1 MRRYD
6 MVDQLTWIRSCPF
19 IFICEINVYSWNGR
33 TKIASI
39 YKKDGRKN
47 PDRKRSLRLT
57 RVFPVPLAPA
67 IEVISPYLNPPL
79 KAPSSNAAEPELA
92 GVGLVFPWA
101 LAAARRLDP
110 NRGGAGKA
118 VTDMI

>member
-1 MRRYD
+1 MA
-6 MVDQLTWIRSCPF
+6 
-19 IFICEINVYSWNGR
+19 R
-33 TKIASI
+33 TKVGSI
-39 YKKDGRKN
+39 YNKGGRKN
-47 PDRKRSLRLT
+47 PDRRTLFRLT

-92 GVGLVFPWA
+92 GGGLVSSCA
-101 LAAARRLDP
+101 LAATRILDP

>member
-1 MRRYD
+1 MCT
-6 MVDQLTWIRSCPF
+6 LTM
-19 IFICEINVYSWNGR
+19 GR

-39 YKKDGRKN
+39 YNKDGREN
-47 PDRKRSLRLT
+47 QGRRTLLRLT

-79 KAPSSNAAEPELA
+79 KAPSSNVAEPELA
-92 GVGLVFPWA
+92 GVGLVFSWA

-110 NRGGAGKA
+110 NSGGAGKA

>member
-1 MRRYD
+1 MI
-6 MVDQLTWIRSCPF
+6 DQLRPIRSCHLSLF
-19 IFICEINVYSWNGR
+19 AKLMCTLTMGR

-39 YKKDGRKN
+39 YNKDGREN
-47 PDRKRSLRLT
+47 RDRRTLFRLT

-67 IEVISPYLNPPL
+67 IEVISPYLNPPF
-79 KAPSSNAAEPELA
+79 KAASSNAAEPELA
-92 GVGLVFPWA
+92 GVGLVSSWA

-110 NRGGAGKA
+110 KRGGAGEA

>member
-1 MRRYD
+1 M
-6 MVDQLTWIRSCPF
+6 
-19 IFICEINVYSWNGR
+19 GR

-39 YKKDGRKN
+39 YNKDGREN
-47 PDRKRSLRLT
+47 QGRRTLLRLT

-92 GVGLVFPWA
+92 GVGLVFSWA
-101 LAAARRLDP
+101 LAATRRLDP
-110 NRGGAGKA
+110 SSGGAGKA
-118 VTDMI
+118 VTDMIIFV

>member
-1 MRRYD
+1 MR
-6 MVDQLTWIRSCPF
+6 
-19 IFICEINVYSWNGR
+19 G
-33 TKIASI
+33 
-39 YKKDGRKN
+39 GH
-47 PDRKRSLRLT
+47 PDRSTWFRLT
-57 RVFPVPLAPA
+57 KVFPVPLAPA

-92 GVGLVFPWA
+92 GVGLVFSWA
-101 LAAARRLDP
+101 LAAARRLEP